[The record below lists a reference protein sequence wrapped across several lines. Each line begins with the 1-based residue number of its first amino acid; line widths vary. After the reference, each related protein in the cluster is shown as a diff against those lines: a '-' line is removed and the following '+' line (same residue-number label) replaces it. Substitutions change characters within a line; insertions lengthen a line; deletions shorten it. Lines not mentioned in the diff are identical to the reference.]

1 MHPLETLMKEEIV
14 AVKNSG
20 SFTVKYAITCQIVT
34 PTHVYGALFVDSLH
48 LLRDYMNK
56 FSDVLSITAI
66 FGKGTIVHGILPY
79 AKELEAYVTLKP
91 LANVPEYVE
100 QGNIGPVEYKYKAIL
115 YENPQDLIKA
125 NNGTSHSEQ
134 TSNTE
139 DIGYLQFQLVNPVQE
154 AIRTKTFGGVI
165 RQSTGLDAIR
175 AILTKYSKLEGVDTS
190 QQIKGVDVQDGYSK
204 EINEHIL
211 VPHLSPVIRVPKII
225 EELVGGIYST
235 GMQYYLQQSFWYIWS
250 PYDTTRYGKDDVS
263 MTVFN
268 IPENKLA
275 QIEKTFRVT
284 NRRLIILSTGAV
296 DFKPIEEKELPNTP
310 PNVQFVDSRRI
321 LGGFGKVEENKLK
334 VDGRQ
339 NYTAIEDPAIST
351 HNTNHLAVE
360 SEVRITDNYLLEY
373 GEMAKRRGALLQF
386 TWENSVDNLIYPGMP
401 LRFIYMKDKIPHQVY
416 GTVIALDSKFQSES
430 QGMMQRRFLN
440 KTIVSCFVTDKL
452 LDPTMQ

>member
-20 SFTVKYAITCQIVT
+20 SFTIKYAITCQIVT
-34 PTHVYGALFVDSLH
+34 PSHVYGALFVDSFH

-56 FSDVLSITAI
+56 FSDVLSITAV
-66 FGKGTIVHGILPY
+66 FGKGTIIHGILPH
-79 AKELEAYVTLKP
+79 AKELEAYVTLRP

-100 QGNIGPVEYKYKAIL
+100 QGNVGPIEYKYKAVL
-115 YENPQDLIKA
+115 YENPQDIIKA
-125 NNGTSHSEQ
+125 NIGASHSEH

-139 DIGYLQFQLVNPVQE
+139 DIGYLQLQLVNPVQE
-154 AIRTKTFGGVI
+154 SIRTKTFGGVI
-165 RQSTGLDAIR
+165 RHSSGLDAIR
-175 AILTKYSKLEGVDTS
+175 AILTKFSKLEGVDTS

-204 EINEHIL
+204 EIKEHIL
-211 VPHLSPVIRVPKII
+211 VPHLTPVIRTPKII
-225 EELVGGIYST
+225 EDLVGGIYPT
-235 GMQYYLQQSFWYIWS
+235 GMQYYLQGSYWYIWS

-263 MTVFN
+263 LTVFN

-275 QIEKTFRVT
+275 EIEKTFRVT
-284 NRRLIILSTGAV
+284 DRQLIVLSTGAV
-296 DFKPIEEKELPNTP
+296 DFKPIEEKELPNAP
-310 PNVQFVDSRRI
+310 PAVRFVDSRSI

-334 VDGRQ
+334 VDGRE
-339 NYTAIEDPAIST
+339 NYTAIGDPAVS
-351 HNTNHLAVE
+351 NLNNKNLAIE
-360 SEVRITDNYLLEY
+360 SQVKITDKYLLEY

-401 LRFIYMKDKIPHQVY
+401 IRFVYMKDKVPHQVY

-440 KTIVSCFVTDKL
+440 KTIVSCFVTDNVL
-452 LDPTMQ
+452 ERNMQ